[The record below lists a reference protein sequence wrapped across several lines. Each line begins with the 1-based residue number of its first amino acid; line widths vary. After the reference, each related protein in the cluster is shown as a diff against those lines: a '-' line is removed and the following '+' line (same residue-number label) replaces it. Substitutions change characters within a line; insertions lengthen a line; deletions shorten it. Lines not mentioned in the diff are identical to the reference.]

1 MARSKLVVWWY
12 AGSESYRM
20 VVPGMVLYID
30 PKTTSLA
37 PRQLVC
43 ERSRVSPKF
52 GVNQFIHE

>member
-43 ERSRVSPKF
+43 ER
-52 GVNQFIHE
+52 